1 MHSSLSFLLPVV
13 DTALTLWALY
23 LVVPFLLHKRNLAPL
38 PPGPKGWPLIGNVSD
53 FPDTHEGR
61 FFAKHRALYGEGNF
75 SLMSGNSV

>member
-1 MHSSLSFLLPVV
+1 MYSSIFLLLV
-13 DTALTLWALY
+13 DTALALWALY
-23 LVVPFLLHKRNLAPL
+23 LAVRFLLHKRNLGPL